1 MPQTQPSLEGLMTI
15 PYWEG
20 HEMHPRP
27 LSLKVTGKVSAGQAE
42 TQEEPAIKGEPS
54 QVAQREEGEF
64 PMTM

>member
-1 MPQTQPSLEGLMTI
+1 MTI